1 MTQATTTMITAAA
14 AVLTLA
20 LGGCAEPAAPTGTA
34 PVTSSADSQPLGAA
48 TERSGAAP
56 ALTADDVIRALT
68 RAGLTAPHPLD
79 TTAQE
84 CGVAQCEQSV
94 VTDTVRVKSFAT
106 AGQAMRHAVPRGLK
120 HVGPVTV
127 SFPPHMP
134 QAERQR
140 YWSVITALM
149 R

>member
-1 MTQATTTMITAAA
+1 MSGKITAAA
-14 AVLTLA
+14 AVLVLA
-20 LGGCAEPAAPTGTA
+20 LGACAEPAPPTGVA
-34 PVTSSADSQPLGAA
+34 PPSSSAHSQPLGAS
-48 TERSGAAP
+48 TERGGAAP
-56 ALTADDVIRALT
+56 ELTADDVIRALT

-84 CGVAQCEQSV
+84 CGLAQCEQSV
-94 VTDTVRVKSFAT
+94 VTDTLRVKSFAT
-106 AGQAMRHAVPRGLK
+106 PAQAMRYAVPRGFK
-120 HVGPVTV
+120 HVGPVSV

-140 YWSVITALM
+140 YWSVITALV